1 MWLRSG
7 IDVAVVCRL
16 AAVALVR
23 PLAWELPYTEC
34 VALKRKTNFDLKLPK
49 YQSLGPDG
57 FTDEFY
63 QTVREELTLLKLLQ
77 KIAEEGTFPSS
88 FYEATITL
96 ITKTRQRCHKKE
108 NYRPISLMNTDAKI
122 LNKILE
128 EFLLWHSG

>member
-63 QTVREELTLLKLLQ
+63 QTEK
-77 KIAEEGTFPSS
+77 S
-88 FYEATITL
+88 
-96 ITKTRQRCHKKE
+96 
-108 NYRPISLMNTDAKI
+108 
-122 LNKILE
+122 
-128 EFLLWHSG
+128 